1 MQPYIRLSRLSHP
14 RASIGAIILLI
25 VVFLAFGAVAEQT
38 ACMVSGAE
46 ATSAT
51 SEIPELADTLR
62 SSQ

>member
-25 VVFLAFGAVAEQT
+25 VVFLAFGAVAEQS
-38 ACMVSGAE
+38 VGAVDGAGE
-46 ATSAT
+46 T
-51 SEIPELADTLR
+51 SENAQSADNWG